1 VAVIALAA
9 GALLA
14 GDLSAAPP
22 STKEKLQAKQAQAQ
36 SVLAQVNTLD
46 QRFEAS
52 VEAWNGAKYE
62 LGLTEKQLKRD
73 RATLARAEKQRRVA
87 EARVEAR
94 VVQLYQ
100 SDTDPSVISILLGS
114 DNLTDA
120 LDRLD
125 AAHAVAAADHQLAV
139 QTTAAR
145 NRYEAALERTRS
157 VERQRAAEVSQ
168 LDTQRRKIG
177 ALLAQRKRMLASVQ
191 SQVTQLQAQEA
202 REQAKLAAE
211 ARARL
216 RAEQAAAA
224 ARAKAAAAAAA
235 AQAQQQQ
242 TATDPT
248 TTAPDPGTTT
258 DPTATD
264 PTSTA
269 PTTTAAA
276 PTAPLP
282 PGHPEAASI
291 ALKYLGVKYQW
302 GGATPAGFDCS
313 GLVMYVYAQ
322 LGIILPHYAAAQ
334 YGLGVPVP
342 KSELQPGDL
351 VFFDNLDHVGIYIGG
366 GDMVHAPQTGDVVKI
381 EAISDFGNRYV
392 GARRL

>member
-157 VERQRAAEVSQ
+157 VEHQRAAEVSQ

-224 ARAKAAAAAAA
+224 ARAKAAAKAAAAAAA

-258 DPTATD
+258 DPTAAAPTSAD

-269 PTTTAAA
+269 PTTT
-276 PTAPLP
+276 
-282 PGHPEAASI
+282 EAASI